1 MYISHEDYKGFM
13 NKFQAKTP
21 KGKLIKE
28 GRYNDEDA
36 EFVEMISDELVKLFK
51 AGKISNDQWNDADDY
66 LGDHGYELWV
76 DAQTGSDALDTILQH
91 VGANVKEGNAF
102 TAGLAK
108 AKKGQEFK
116 VGGKTVKD
124 TSNYDAPIKEADDDI
139 QKLKQE
145 IETEYGHGGSILSF
159 ANPHELARIAKIS
172 PKAAKALESL
182 NNMMPEDLDIA
193 DLKPALKTKAE
204 KIESTILKDLGI
216 DLEELDEASYTD
228 NYEGSWGY
236 REGKEGNVGEGLN
249 MPPLQA
255 TGQTISTVEEEY
267 TADRPFK
274 IPSKRNSAELDYDP
288 QASRFEPDYMKTPG
302 EDDDDDEDNIGIDDD
317 DDLMN
322 LPNIPKNLK
331 QAVAK
336 DKARYPFLREDQAP
350 YGFSVLSPD
359 ERKQLREYINSV
371 KTIKQEIAK
380 LLEKAGKSGKIMEDD
395 RKEED
400 EKVPA
405 ERKPVYNNPTKKSKP
420 GGNRTGLVMTK
431 AEMYENEEH
440 SSIESSLGSKLH
452 DAFNKVTDMAI
463 KQLMADGFDESMAAS
478 FLKSE
483 IEERAKEAIMSQYDL

>member
-1 MYISHEDYKGFM
+1 MEYISHEDFKGFM
-13 NKFQAKTP
+13 NKFQAETP

-28 GRYNDEDA
+28 GYYNDEDA

-124 TSNYDAPIKEADDDI
+124 TSNYDASME
-139 QKLKQE
+139 
-145 IETEYGHGGSILSF
+145 
-159 ANPHELARIAKIS
+159 
-172 PKAAKALESL
+172 
-182 NNMMPEDLDIA
+182 
-193 DLKPALKTKAE
+193 
-204 KIESTILKDLGI
+204 
-216 DLEELDEASYTD
+216 EASYTD

-236 REGKEGNVGEGLN
+236 REGKEGGVVEDKNFTDPDESYFTMAVADQLNDEAWGLTPEQMDAAEDYLEANYYELQGDFANNHEVGGGSVRAAKYIVDLIKKQSEVGEGLN

-267 TADRPFK
+267 TADKPFK

-302 EDDDDDEDNIGIDDD
+302 EDDDDDDEDNIGIDDE

-322 LPNIPKNLK
+322 LPSIPKGLK
-331 QAVAK
+331 QAVTK

-359 ERKQLREYINSV
+359 ERKQLKEYIESV
-371 KTIKQEIAK
+371 KTIKKEIAK
-380 LLEKAGKSGKIMEDD
+380 LTAKAGKKVKNEGGDMTGLTMTPSVTSEGASHEKIKSKVPE
-395 RKEED
+395 KLYTAA
-400 EKVPA
+400 EKVI
-405 ERKPVYNNPTKKSKP
+405 EELRKA
-420 GGNRTGLVMTK
+420 GLNDG
-431 AEMYENEEH
+431 E
-440 SSIESSLGSKLH
+440 
-452 DAFNKVTDMAI
+452 I
-463 KQLMADGFDESMAAS
+463 KM
-478 FLKSE
+478 FLDHE
-483 IEERAKEAIMSQYDL
+483 IEEKAKEAIMSQYD